1 MPSLSSPEGDGFTN
15 GTIPCLKMSSTSSA
29 SPAPPEGEPF
39 TLDPSQETY
48 IDGSAFFSA
57 DPYLASAG
65 ASVIQHDRG
74 EVTKRLTASIPLEF
88 PRQAAFAEHLAAML
102 TERHYPA
109 GHQPKAVADCASVV
123 TASHRGRDFAV
134 GEKRTAAG
142 LWVDMRSSGIQ
153 VRKTKAH
160 RSYGEAKAQGDE
172 TDWIGNDLADTWAK
186 KAAAN
191 YLPPADQ
198 QQKRLDFTRSVEA
211 YLKGVSRLLYL
222 WKPIPRKSVPR
233 APRQPIQ
240 KAPHE
245 PVFHGGFRV
254 WKCSSCFKVVK
265 NRARL
270 MQSACKKIPRVHMD
284 FIKSSS
290 GLGHRLFHARYS
302 LGPGSVTFCAR
313 CGLYSELKQKGLG
326 KACRG
331 AADAN
336 AGFRNICWS
345 AGRHPVSKLPVEAP
359 TKIGGSPRF
368 LPPASFGDSIAPPGP
383 LGRGAARPSVQMP
396 FSYPVAPALVRA
408 AFDDPDASDFGDFHE
423 PVFEEEPPVVPSF
436 SWSHPD

>member
-1 MPSLSSPEGDGFTN
+1 MAKGSESCQHCGQADSLEHRLAHCSFGKAVSRRADTNSEEIPKVLLEAGGAESLLARRGWFHKWHNPMPKDEFDIQCFPS
-15 GTIPCLKMSSTSSA
+15 
-29 SPAPPEGEPF
+29 PPEGELF

-74 EVTKRLTASIPLEF
+74 AVTKRLTASIPLEF

-254 WKCSSCFKVVK
+254 WKCSSCFKVAK
-265 NRARL
+265 SRARL

-331 AADAN
+331 
-336 AGFRNICWS
+336 GCRRQRWVHKQMLE
-345 AGRHPVSKLPVEAP
+345 RWEAP
-359 TKIGGSPRF
+359 CLQAAGG
-368 LPPASFGDSIAPPGP
+368 GP
-383 LGRGAARPSVQMP
+383 
-396 FSYPVAPALVRA
+396 
-408 AFDDPDASDFGDFHE
+408 H
-423 PVFEEEPPVVPSF
+423 
-436 SWSHPD
+436 